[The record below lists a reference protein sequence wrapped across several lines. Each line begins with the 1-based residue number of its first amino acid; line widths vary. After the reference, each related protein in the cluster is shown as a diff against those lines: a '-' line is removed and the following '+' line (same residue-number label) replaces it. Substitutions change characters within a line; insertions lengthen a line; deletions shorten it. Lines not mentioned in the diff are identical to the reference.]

1 MKKRLSLALGTALL
15 MSQFGFAQES
25 TGFKPHHEPLIK
37 QNPPKPNILMI
48 LDTSGSMKER
58 DMSIPCTDPSNGRK
72 CYASR
77 IDVLQSTVKGLLSR
91 YRNDAY
97 IGMSTLGF
105 LGYHADSYYQVID
118 LDIMKFDISDLSID
132 NSDETINK
140 TNQNNFALATQEVDN
155 LIAHGGTPLAYALY
169 EGSKYFRGDRMMDR
183 SGFELQGR
191 YYKQKYDL
199 YKSEIQPSPIK
210 YRCQQ
215 QHIILLT
222 DGDPMGDR
230 VGPILKRDVE
240 PLNQL
245 RDRLLSNSNYTST
258 EPDEYI
264 FELDTI
270 NYNYDYSRIIRERAG
285 NLSTS
290 FVARY
295 LWELDLRKDA
305 RNIGS
310 EDKTGKTWDSKGSIR
325 MPIHMNAIT
334 FGDDPNDSSI
344 DELDRTVSPSGGV
357 HVHAKNPDELYSAF
371 HNIFQSII
379 QTRSG
384 TGAVEDQNAQTLNT
398 IRYTTSYEPRV
409 WTGAIVA
416 RRYDSKTGKFS
427 IPVWDTK
434 ERIKPGQGKL
444 YTAETQNGNVITKEL
459 TEESTKIVQEEVRV
473 GTKRKWVNGRLVQVP
488 DIRYVNKEVRVPG
501 YYGSLGENYVY
512 WLKGY
517 DDSELRDRQGNTL
530 GAIINS
536 DIYHFSSDMPNVNI
550 NETVV
555 GKAHRDNIIKYVKKR
570 RDTMG
575 INYLI
580 TGSNDGLINFI
591 VAEKTDSSKRS
602 ELPGTRI
609 FSYFPSF
616 FKDDLADITSVPYSH
631 QYKVDGTTH
640 FFDALVDDHYRTIG
654 ITSMG
659 SGARALVGYQIFESD
674 SEFKKTS
681 DDFKINFE
689 ITNKTAGFENLGY
702 TYSEVDYV
710 NQAKDDKHSR
720 AVAVFGNGFG
730 APSKVSSIYMID
742 AVTGQKIEEIVLSNN
757 GLGAASPSLLVS
769 KDPVTKMQRLES
781 IYVGDYSGNMYKIVF
796 DYTSSDKEGSYN
808 FKRYSK
814 QTIFQS
820 GGSTRPIT
828 TRPVVMK
835 NKKDNDQVWVYF
847 GTGSAKTA
855 NDISKTALNAQHYFY
870 GIKDINET
878 VKDEQ
883 LVDQKV
889 EKTFGTGKER
899 QLLTTKAVD
908 GTTTPYGW
916 KLKLTHRSDDNN
928 ERVIRPAVLVGN
940 KYITFATWSIVRGGE
955 NDPCLSDNL
964 VGSEFTLDLYTGNAG
979 TIFWETNPDGS
990 LKGIDKDGQGEPI
1003 RAKYNGEHLDDD
1015 AFGRPTG
1022 EGIIPHN
1029 IYGGNYYY
1037 GFIEELASSDGYYV
1051 DLSKDSGN
1059 QSGMAIGGATISGK
1073 NGGKFSSMSSTTEG
1087 GKQKN
1092 KVILQDDIWESEDEL
1107 ISGKRLYIKH
1117 KSL

>member
-48 LDTSGSMKER
+48 LDTSGSMREY
-58 DMSIPCTDPSNGRK
+58 DMGVPCENGYPGEM
-72 CYASR
+72 CSDSR
-77 IDVLQSTVKGLLSR
+77 INVLRSTVDRLLAR

-97 IGMSTLGF
+97 LGISTLGKF
-105 LGYHADSYYQVID
+105 GYHID
-118 LDIMKFDISDLSID
+118 PRFGYRNDLNIIKHDLSDLST
-132 NSDETINK
+132 SDDPRINTENAAK
-140 TNQNNFALATQEVDN
+140 LRSIQNTVKGLQAN
-155 LIAHGGTPLAYALY
+155 GGTPLAFALY
-169 EGSKYFRGDRMMDR
+169 EAAKYFRGDKLLKETNYKYSWND
-183 SGFELQGR
+183 GR
-191 YYKQKYDL
+191 YAHFDSFIGVK
-199 YKSEIQPSPIK
+199 PSPIK
-210 YRCQQ
+210 YRCQA
-215 QHIILLT
+215 QHIVLLT
-222 DGDPMGDR
+222 DGDPDVDQ
-230 VGPILKRDVE
+230 VGQILPRDKSA
-240 PLNQL
+240 LQ
-245 RDRLLSNSNYTST
+245 RLSNLNSVRNRAAVRRAEIERIARSNPRNQIIQRYYQTVLT
-258 EPDEYI
+258 QDR
-264 FELDTI
+264 
-270 NYNYDYSRIIRERAG
+270 YNGSDYLG
-285 NLSTS
+285 NFSTS
-290 FVARY
+290 FIAQH
-295 LWELDLRKDA
+295 LWNLDLRTDTQNLATKDNA
-305 RNIGS
+305 GKGWLDEGS
-310 EDKTGKTWDSKGSIR
+310 VR
-325 MPIHMNAIT
+325 MPIYVNAIT
-334 FGDDPNDSSI
+334 FGDDTNSTSKK
-344 DELDRTVSPSGGV
+344 ELDLTVAPSGGV
-357 HVHAKNPDELYSAF
+357 HVHAKNPKQLDDAF
-371 HNIFQSII
+371 NDIFQSII

-444 YTAETQNGNVITKEL
+444 YTAEIQNRNVITKEL
-459 TEESTKIVQEEVRV
+459 TEGKWIVENDRR
-473 GTKRKWVNGRLVQVP
+473 GRPKKPFWVNG
-488 DIRYVNKEVRVPG
+488 
-501 YYGSLGENYVY
+501 YYGALGEQYVR

-517 DDSELRDRQGNTL
+517 DDPELRDRQGNTL

-659 SGARALVGYQIFESD
+659 SGARALVGYQVFESD

-742 AVTGQKIEEIVLSNN
+742 AITGQKIEEIVLSNN

-796 DYTSSDKEGSYN
+796 DYTASDKEGSYN
-808 FKRYSK
+808 FKHYSK

-855 NDISKTALNAQHYFY
+855 NDISEKALNAQHYFY

-878 VKDEQ
+878 IEDGQ
-883 LVDQKV
+883 LIEQKV

-899 QLLTTKAVD
+899 QLLTSKAVD
-908 GTTTPYGW
+908 GATTPYGW
-916 KLKLTHRSDDNN
+916 KLKLTHRSDENN

-940 KYITFATWSIVRGGE
+940 KYITFATWSIVRGGA

-1092 KVILQDDIWESEDEL
+1092 KLILQDDIWESEDEL
-1107 ISGKRLYIKH
+1107 ISGKRLYIKQRAI
-1117 KSL
+1117 